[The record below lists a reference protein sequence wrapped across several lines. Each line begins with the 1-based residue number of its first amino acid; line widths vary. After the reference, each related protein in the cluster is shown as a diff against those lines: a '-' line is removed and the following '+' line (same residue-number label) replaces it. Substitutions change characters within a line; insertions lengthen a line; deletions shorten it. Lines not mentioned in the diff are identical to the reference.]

1 MVPLSVT
8 LEGPITLGFPLLRD
22 KNNLENRPSIFIK
35 SISLSAFQISLLNRV
50 IQVLVSA
57 ILVILLNYLSAN
69 FYAEEKKNHEMPY
82 SPVSLKQGL
91 PIQTRLYARP
101 GIHLPLPPS
110 VGNKDVHCCTCLQSS
125 PVSPVISCPFRPQPR
140 VSCLPFLTGHQGGCG
155 AGVLYRLLRWVI
167 RPLLFYA
174 FCADLSCSFHSCRY

>member
-1 MVPLSVT
+1 MGLVS
-8 LEGPITLGFPLLRD
+8 LLRVFPYQLS
-22 KNNLENRPSIFIK
+22 KFPFWTELFKFLSLLFWWFCLITYQLTSTLKKKK
-35 SISLSAFQISLLNRV
+35 SRDALFPSLS
-50 IQVLVSA
+50 
-57 ILVILLNYLSAN
+57 
-69 FYAEEKKNHEMPY
+69 
-82 SPVSLKQGL
+82 LKRGL

-167 RPLLFYA
+167 RPSLFYA
-174 FCADLSCSFHSCRY
+174 FCADLSCSFLSCRY